1 MSRDP
6 SLCSGWRDNGFIILY
21 ILVMYI
27 VFEGIVWTGKS
38 TQSKKL
44 VSYLQEKYP
53 DKEILHVRE
62 PWSTIIAEAI
72 RKLAQWTEFAETMD
86 PICEAYLYASAR
98 AQLLHSVVKPARD
111 RGAIVIADRSV
122 VSSLAYQ
129 WFARGVGMDKVRDIN
144 RQAIIT
150 AIPDIIFYLESSIEH
165 AVERTFDAAWDKFES
180 MWKEFFEKVTEWYH
194 RAGQLPALKKARKKI
209 DAFGSIDE
217 VFSRIISN
225 L

>member
-1 MSRDP
+1 M
-6 SLCSGWRDNGFIILY
+6 Y
-21 ILVMYI
+21 IYLMYI
-27 VFEGIVWTGKS
+27 VFEWIVWTGKS

-72 RKLAQWTEFAETMD
+72 RKLAQGTEFAEAMD
-86 PICEAYLYASAR
+86 PICEAYLYAAAR

-111 RGAIVIADRSV
+111 RWAIIISDRSV

-129 WFARGVGMDKVRDIN
+129 WYARWVGMEKVRDIN

-165 AVERTFDAAWDKFES
+165 AIERTFDADWDKFES
-180 MWKEFFEKVTEWYH
+180 MGKDFFEKVTEWYH
-194 RAGQLPALKKARKKI
+194 RAWQLPALKKAWKKI
-209 DAFGSIDE
+209 DAFGDIE
-217 VFSRIISN
+217 QVFSRIIAH

>member
-1 MSRDP
+1 
-6 SLCSGWRDNGFIILY
+6 
-21 ILVMYI
+21 MYI

-44 VSYLQEKYP
+44 FAYLQDKYP

-62 PWSTIIAEAI
+62 PGSTIIAEAI
-72 RKLAQWTEFAETMD
+72 RKLAQGTEFAEVMD

-98 AQLLHSVVKPARD
+98 AQLLHTVIKPARD
-111 RGAIVIADRSV
+111 RWAIIISDRSV

-129 WFARGVGMDKVRDIN
+129 WFARWVWIDKVRDIN

-150 AIPDIIFYLESSIEH
+150 CIPDIIFYLESSVEH
-165 AVERTFDAAWDKFES
+165 AVERTFDSAWDKFET
-180 MWKEFFEKVTEWYH
+180 MGKEFFEKVIAWYH
-194 RAGQLPALKKARKKI
+194 KASWLPALKQSRKHI

-217 VFSRIISN
+217 VFERI
-225 L
+225 LLHVKKL